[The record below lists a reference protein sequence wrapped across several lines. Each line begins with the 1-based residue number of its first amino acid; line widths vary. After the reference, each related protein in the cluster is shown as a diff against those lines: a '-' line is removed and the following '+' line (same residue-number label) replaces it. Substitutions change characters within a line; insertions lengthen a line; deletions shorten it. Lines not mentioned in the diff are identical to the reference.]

1 MRLRPSLA
9 TTALLLAGA
18 LTSVLAPEAAKATL
32 NCTFGNTSACTSSA
46 ESNLQLTNFS
56 FSGGGAESADTIQI
70 QKVGPGEVY
79 TIAFNAA
86 NQGQFDTQANL
97 NFSIAP
103 INGFNLSTAQ
113 ASSTV
118 QGLVSPPFAFNYT
131 SSNLPSFSTSGNLT
145 SVYNFSSPL
154 TSSNILIDWNSA
166 YTASGTTLTISLQK
180 APSVPGP
187 LPILGAASAFGFA
200 RKLRQRTR
208 PAG

>member
-1 MRLRPSLA
+1 MRLRLSLA
-9 TTALLLAGA
+9 TTGLLAPG
-18 LTSVLAPEAAKATL
+18 AAKATL

-46 ESNLQLTNFS
+46 ESNLQFTSFS

-70 QKVGPGEVY
+70 QKVGPGEIY

-86 NQGQFDTQANL
+86 NQGQFDTKAAL

-103 INGFNLSTAQ
+103 INGFNLNTAQ

-118 QGLVSPPFAFNYT
+118 QGLVSPPFTFNYT

-145 SVYNFSSPL
+145 PVYNFSSPL
-154 TSSNILIDWNSA
+154 SSSNILINWDSA
-166 YTASGTTLTISLQK
+166 YSASGTTLTVSLQK
-180 APSVPGP
+180 APAVPGP

-208 PAG
+208 RAG